1 MKAKIT
7 ITFGEDTVD
16 TFMDLFNI
24 DDYSKVP
31 EVLKAL
37 LIASI
42 KMEDDGDQ
50 LDELAVE
57 MIE

>member
-42 KMEDDGDQ
+42 KMEDDEDQ

>member
-24 DDYSKVP
+24 DDYSKMP
-31 EVLKAL
+31 EVLRAL

-42 KMEDDGDQ
+42 KVEDDEDQ
-50 LDELAVE
+50 LDELTVE